1 MEHLFHIII
10 PMDLL
15 RYLLNRLGF
24 GQDSGPRYY
33 ELDEPLQILLED
45 LAQQEQ
51 RSPEET
57 ASRLLAEG
65 LNRHQAESERWRR
78 WHTLSAREQEV
89 AALACL
95 GYTNKEIALRLGI
108 SAETV
113 KTHLRNALT
122 KFNLRTRSEL
132 GQLLSDWDFSEWESH
147 I

>member
-1 MEHLFHIII
+1 MFCIII

-15 RYLLNRLGF
+15 RHLLRRLGF
-24 GQDSGPRYY
+24 GQDSGTRRY
-33 ELDEPLQILLED
+33 ELDETLQIMLED

-51 RSPEET
+51 RSPEEI
-57 ASRLLAEG
+57 AARLLAEG
-65 LNRHQAESERWRR
+65 LNRHQGESERWRHWR
-78 WHTLSAREQEV
+78 TLSAREQEV

-95 GYTNKEIALRLGI
+95 GYTNKEIAVRLGI

-132 GQLLSDWDFSEWESH
+132 SLLLSDWDFSEWERHS
-147 I
+147 